1 MPIFLISLFCFVTFC
16 FEPQAKLSE
25 ELSSYWKGK
34 TINQFGQLAILKNQ
48 ELAKIAD
55 DGSEDWL
62 ENDETVNL
70 GEIWSRFSNCAA
82 HFGS

>member
-1 MPIFLISLFCFVTFC
+1 MTFC

-70 GEIWSRFSNCAA
+70 GEILSRFSNCAA